1 MTGGDGILD
10 YPLTRARV
18 APIMYF
24 GVTRCHRVREGTDSA
39 RPSDGGGA
47 RPYRRPYALFEG
59 SGLSRMR
66 RNRVATEV
74 VTLSSDERS
83 AAISGRAKVSL
94 WLKFNPIWWFFNDA
108 EQNLAHAEWYNSD
121 LPQWQRAVLWNL
133 RNPLQNFR
141 AFVAGVADKNY
152 TVRGRPPVM
161 TVQRND
167 LFAPETGWQWCVLAG
182 GDLWFPRFFVSY
194 SGKRVVW
201 YFGHQPTGFWGA
213 KFNLNL

>member
-1 MTGGDGILD
+1 MTETVPAGRASRRLPTVVNLVNWSHESRSLRVMDVWKPPKT
-10 YPLTRARV
+10 PLGL
-18 APIMYF
+18 I
-24 GVTRCHRVREGTDSA
+24 HRENSPRDA
-39 RPSDGGGA
+39 A
-47 RPYRRPYALFEG
+47 
-59 SGLSRMR
+59 M
-66 RNRVATEV
+66 EV

-83 AAISGRAKVSL
+83 AAISGRVKVSL

-152 TVRGRPPVM
+152 TVRGRSPVM

>member
-1 MTGGDGILD
+1 L
-10 YPLTRARV
+10 
-18 APIMYF
+18 
-24 GVTRCHRVREGTDSA
+24 CWEGRSERYQFSSASLLITDV
-39 RPSDGGGA
+39 
-47 RPYRRPYALFEG
+47 
-59 SGLSRMR
+59 GLSFNDRPWGAAM
-66 RNRVATEV
+66 EV
-74 VTLSSDERS
+74 VTLSSAERS
-83 AAISGRAKVSL
+83 AAISGRVKVSL
-94 WLKFNPIWWFFNDA
+94 WLKFNPIWWFFNNA

-167 LFAPETGWQWCVLAG
+167 LVAPETGWQWCVLAG

-194 SGKRVVW
+194 SGKRVIW

-213 KFNLNL
+213 KFNLHL

>member
-1 MTGGDGILD
+1 MDVWKPPKT
-10 YPLTRARV
+10 PLGL
-18 APIMYF
+18 I
-24 GVTRCHRVREGTDSA
+24 HRENSPRDA
-39 RPSDGGGA
+39 A
-47 RPYRRPYALFEG
+47 
-59 SGLSRMR
+59 M
-66 RNRVATEV
+66 EV

-83 AAISGRAKVSL
+83 AAISGRVKVSL

-152 TVRGRPPVM
+152 TVRGRSPVM

-194 SGKRVVW
+194 SGERVVW

>member
-1 MTGGDGILD
+1 M
-10 YPLTRARV
+10 
-18 APIMYF
+18 
-24 GVTRCHRVREGTDSA
+24 
-39 RPSDGGGA
+39 
-47 RPYRRPYALFEG
+47 
-59 SGLSRMR
+59 
-66 RNRVATEV
+66 EV

-83 AAISGRAKVSL
+83 AAISGRVKVSL

-108 EQNLAHAEWYNSD
+108 EQKLAQAEWYNSD
-121 LPQWQRAVLWNL
+121 LPQWQRALLWHL

-201 YFGHQPTGFWGA
+201 YFGHQPTGWRHRNEKTPRPKTTDSTCGA
-213 KFNLNL
+213 ELEMPAAYVNLFHEVESSCDSATSDTASLRVLAPLRFPLVAVCDCDIVSIR

>member
-1 MTGGDGILD
+1 MSMDRSIVRTARWRGDG
-10 YPLTRARV
+10 
-18 APIMYF
+18 
-24 GVTRCHRVREGTDSA
+24 
-39 RPSDGGGA
+39 
-47 RPYRRPYALFEG
+47 
-59 SGLSRMR
+59 
-66 RNRVATEV
+66 V
-74 VTLSSDERS
+74 VTFSSDERS
-83 AAISGRAKVSL
+83 AAISGRVKVSL

-108 EQNLAHAEWYNSD
+108 EQNLAQAEWYNSD
-121 LPQWQRAVLWNL
+121 LPQWQRALLWHL

-161 TVQRND
+161 TIQRND
-167 LFAPETGWQWCVLAG
+167 LFPPETGWQWCVLAG